1 MNNECTNQNKDIQA
15 HGKPNVGATDCPPDA
30 LAFED
35 ALSHVSEM
43 NTDETELL
51 PDDTNT

>member
-1 MNNECTNQNKDIQA
+1 MVNPMLVQRIV
-15 HGKPNVGATDCPPDA
+15 PLMPW
-30 LAFED
+30 LFED

-43 NTDETELL
+43 NTDEAELL